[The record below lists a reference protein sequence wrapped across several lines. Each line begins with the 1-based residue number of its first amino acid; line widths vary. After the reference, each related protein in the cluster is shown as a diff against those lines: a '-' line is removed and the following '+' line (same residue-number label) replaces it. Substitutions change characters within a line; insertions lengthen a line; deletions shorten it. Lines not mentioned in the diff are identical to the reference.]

1 MKEKM
6 LGFTMEVEEEI
17 VAQAV
22 MIAAMAADAAA
33 GGE

>member
-1 MKEKM
+1 M

-22 MIAAMAADAAA
+22 MVVAAVAADAAA